1 MKAKGFTLIEV
12 LVAMSIT
19 AILVVS
25 VYFSF
30 SNILLGRSRLR
41 EIMNRERQIYYTLD
55 MIRNDIKNS
64 YLSMNKG
71 VPEETH
77 KTIFKSEPDSPVSH
91 LTMTTLNH
99 VRMQADVKQCDQTE
113 IEYFGD
119 RVGDDNVLFRRES
132 PWVDDFPERGGNVH
146 PVLTGFKE
154 IKFEYWKPMSKEW
167 SEEWNTESAT
177 NINSLPTK
185 VKVTIIVEEGEL
197 GDTDK
202 QIETVIKL
210 KMTRPISF

>member
-1 MKAKGFTLIEV
+1 LKRKGFSLIEV

-41 EIMNRERQIYYTLD
+41 KIMNRERQIYFTLD
-55 MIRNDIKNS
+55 MIRNDIKNA

-77 KTIFKSEPDSPVSH
+77 KTIFKSVPDSPVSH

-99 VRMQADVKQCDQTE
+99 VRMLADAKQCDQTE

-119 RVGDDNVLFRRES
+119 MVGDDNVLFRRES

-146 PVLTGFKE
+146 PVFTGFKE
-154 IKFEYWKPMSKEW
+154 IKFEYWNPQNKEW
-167 SEEWNTESAT
+167 VEEWNSESAA
-177 NINSLPTK
+177 NINLLPTK
-185 VKVTIIVEEGEL
+185 VKVTLIAKEGEL
-197 GDTDK
+197 GEPDK
-202 QIETVIKL
+202 LIETVIKL

>member
-1 MKAKGFTLIEV
+1 LKRKGFSLIEV

-19 AILVVS
+19 AVLVVS

-41 EIMNRERQIYYTLD
+41 KIMNRERQIYFTLD

-77 KTIFKSEPDSPVSH
+77 KTIFKSDPDSPVSH

-99 VRMQADVKQCDQTE
+99 VRMLADAKQCDQTE

-119 RVGDDNVLFRRES
+119 RVDDENVLFRRES
-132 PWVDDFPERGGNVH
+132 TWVDDFPERGGNVY
-146 PVLTGFKE
+146 PVFKGFKE
-154 IKFEYWKPMSKEW
+154 IKFEYWNPQNKEW
-167 SEEWNTESAT
+167 VEDWNSESAA

-185 VKVTIIVEEGEL
+185 VKITLIAKEGEL
-197 GDTDK
+197 GEPDK
-202 QIETVIKL
+202 MVETVIKL

>member
-1 MKAKGFTLIEV
+1 MKRKGFSLIEV

-19 AILVVS
+19 AVLVVS

-41 EIMNRERQIYYTLD
+41 KIMNRERQIYFTLD

-77 KTIFKSEPDSPVSH
+77 KTIFKSVPDSPVSH

-99 VRMQADVKQCDQTE
+99 VRMLADAKQCDQTE
-113 IEYFGD
+113 IEYFGEM
-119 RVGDDNVLFRRES
+119 VDDENVLFRRES
-132 PWVDDFPERGGNVH
+132 AWVDDFPERGGNVY
-146 PVLTGFKE
+146 PIFKGFKE
-154 IKFEYWKPMSKEW
+154 IKFEYWNPLSKEW
-167 SEEWNTESAT
+167 EEEWNSESAA
-177 NINSLPTK
+177 NVNSLPTK
-185 VKVTIIVEEGEL
+185 VKVTLIAKEGEL
-197 GDTDK
+197 GEPDK
-202 QIETVIKL
+202 MIETVIKL

>member
-1 MKAKGFTLIEV
+1 MNRKGFSLIEV

-19 AILVVS
+19 AVLVVS

-41 EIMNRERQIYYTLD
+41 KIMNRERQIYFTLE

-71 VPEETH
+71 APEETH
-77 KTIFKSEPDSPVSH
+77 KTIFKSVPDSPVSH

-99 VRMQADVKQCDQTE
+99 VRMLADAKQCDQTE
-113 IEYFGD
+113 IEYYGE
-119 RVGDDNVLFRRES
+119 RVDDDNVLFRRES
-132 PWVDDFPERGGNVH
+132 AWVDEFPERGGNVY
-146 PVLTGFKE
+146 PVFKVFKE
-154 IKFEYWKPMSKEW
+154 IKFEYWNPQNKEW
-167 SEEWNTESAT
+167 MEEWNSESAA

-185 VKVTIIVEEGEL
+185 VKVTLIAKEGEL
-197 GDTDK
+197 GEPDK
-202 QIETVIKL
+202 KIETVIKL

>member
-1 MKAKGFTLIEV
+1 MKRKGFSLIEV

-19 AILVVS
+19 AVLVVS

-41 EIMNRERQIYYTLD
+41 KIMNRERQIYFTLD

-77 KTIFKSEPDSPVSH
+77 KTIFKSVPDSPVSH

-99 VRMQADVKQCDQTE
+99 VRMLADAKQCDQTE
-113 IEYFGD
+113 IEYYGEM
-119 RVGDDNVLFRRES
+119 VDDENVLFRRES
-132 PWVDDFPERGGNVH
+132 PWVDDFPERGGNVY
-146 PVLTGFKE
+146 PIFKGFKE
-154 IKFEYWKPMSKEW
+154 IKFEYWNPVSKEW
-167 SEEWNTESAT
+167 VEEWNSESAA

-185 VKVTIIVEEGEL
+185 VKVTLIAKEGEL
-197 GDTDK
+197 GEPDK
-202 QIETVIKL
+202 MIETVIKL

>member
-1 MKAKGFTLIEV
+1 MIEV

-19 AILVVS
+19 AVLVVS

-41 EIMNRERQIYYTLD
+41 KIMNRERQIYFTLD

-77 KTIFKSEPDSPVSH
+77 KTIFKSVPDSPVSH

-99 VRMQADVKQCDQTE
+99 VRMLADAKQCDQTE
-113 IEYFGD
+113 IEYYGEM
-119 RVGDDNVLFRRES
+119 VDDENVLFRRES
-132 PWVDDFPERGGNVH
+132 PWVDDFPERGGNVY
-146 PVLTGFKE
+146 PIFKGFKE
-154 IKFEYWKPMSKEW
+154 IKFEYWNPVSKEW
-167 SEEWNTESAT
+167 VEEWNSESAA

-185 VKVTIIVEEGEL
+185 VKVTLIAKEGEL
-197 GDTDK
+197 GEPDK
-202 QIETVIKL
+202 MIETVIKL

>member
-1 MKAKGFTLIEV
+1 MKEKGFTLIEV

-30 SNILLGRSRLR
+30 SNILVGRSRLR

-64 YLSMNKG
+64 YLTMNKG

-77 KTIFKSEPDSPVSH
+77 KTLFKSTPDSPVSH
-91 LTMTTLNH
+91 LTITTLNH

-113 IEYFGD
+113 IEYYGD

-132 PWVDDFPERGGNVH
+132 PWVDDFPERGGNVY
-146 PVLTGFKE
+146 PVFKGFKE
-154 IKFEYWKPMSKEW
+154 IKFEYWKPVSKEW
-167 SEEWNTESAT
+167 VEEWNSESADFL
-177 NINSLPTK
+177 NSLPTK

-197 GDTDK
+197 GDTDHK
-202 QIETVIKL
+202 VETVIKL
-210 KMTRPISF
+210 KMTNPISF

>member
-1 MKAKGFTLIEV
+1 MKRKGFSLIEV

-41 EIMNRERQIYYTLD
+41 KIMNRERQIYFTLD
-55 MIRNDIKNS
+55 MIRNDIKNA

-77 KTIFKSEPDSPVSH
+77 KTIFKSVPDSPVSH

-99 VRMQADVKQCDQTE
+99 VRMLADAKQCDQTE

-119 RVGDDNVLFRRES
+119 MVGDDNVLFRRES

-146 PVLTGFKE
+146 PVFTGFKE
-154 IKFEYWKPMSKEW
+154 IKFEYWNPQNKEW
-167 SEEWNTESAT
+167 VEEWNSESAA
-177 NINSLPTK
+177 NINLLPTK
-185 VKVTIIVEEGEL
+185 VKVTLIAKEGEL
-197 GDTDK
+197 GEPDK
-202 QIETVIKL
+202 LIETVIKL

>member
-1 MKAKGFTLIEV
+1 LKRKGFSLIEV

-19 AILVVS
+19 AVLVVS

-41 EIMNRERQIYYTLD
+41 KIMNRERQIYFTLD

-77 KTIFKSEPDSPVSH
+77 KTIFKSVPDSPVSH

-99 VRMQADVKQCDQTE
+99 VRMLADAKQCDQTE
-113 IEYFGD
+113 IEYYGEM
-119 RVGDDNVLFRRES
+119 VDDENVLFRRES
-132 PWVDDFPERGGNVH
+132 PWVDDFPERGGNVY
-146 PVLTGFKE
+146 PIFKGFKE
-154 IKFEYWKPMSKEW
+154 IKFEYWNPVSKEW
-167 SEEWNTESAT
+167 VEEWNSESAA

-185 VKVTIIVEEGEL
+185 VKVTLIAKEGEL
-197 GDTDK
+197 GEPDK
-202 QIETVIKL
+202 MIETVIKL